1 MAALVNLFKM
11 FDKLDDIVYEPVKM
25 VCDLCRQ
32 PIRNAEA
39 ANERKKMETEEIDIA
54 IDLIIENYGKD
65 LKKEEFFKV
74 ICDVLILIPLQY

>member
-39 ANERKKMETEEIDIA
+39 ANERKKWKQKLD
-54 IDLIIENYGKD
+54 
-65 LKKEEFFKV
+65 
-74 ICDVLILIPLQY
+74 